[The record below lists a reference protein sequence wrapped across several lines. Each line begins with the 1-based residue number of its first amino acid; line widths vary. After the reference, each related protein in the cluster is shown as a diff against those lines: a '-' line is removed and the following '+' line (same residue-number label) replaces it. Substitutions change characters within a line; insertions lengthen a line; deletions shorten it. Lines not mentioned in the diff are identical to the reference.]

1 MAIELAVPIVVEPVL
16 LMLVTSGDGLTWVQ
30 RSMELFDLVVVQLYT
45 GKASEELIV
54 VDNTLEL
61 GVV

>member
-1 MAIELAVPIVVEPVL
+1 MAIELVVQIVAEPVL
-16 LMLVTSGDGLTWVQ
+16 LMLVTSGDGLTWGQ

>member
-1 MAIELAVPIVVEPVL
+1 VAIELAVPIVVEPVL